1 MMKPAPPGSAPVPP
15 PAPVPDSGETKTK
28 AKSEESKP
36 KGEEQGPSNEDAGR
50 PRSATATGLDPP
62 PVPQLPK
69 THPGSA
75 HAGSPTPPNTAKGKA
90 NAEPTPPNSANTT
103 PNPSEEKP
111 RPPKTP
117 EDTLLDAA
125 WDGDVNA
132 VVEALRTTPVTT
144 CDDRGFTPLHL
155 AAERDHL
162 ATVMLLLDR
171 GADINARANGGRT
184 PLHLAARFASAAT
197 VELLIDDGHAHV
209 NACTKDG
216 RTPLHYAASAAQDG
230 DQERRE
236 VVRLLRDW
244 GADPT
249 MEDSRGETPRDVAQK
264 RDFWDTAAT
273 LRRAE
278 KRWEEDHKDHKEG
291 WFQRHG
297 FRK

>member
-1 MMKPAPPGSAPVPP
+1 MKPAPPGSAPVPP
-15 PAPVPDSGETKTK
+15 PAPVPDSGAKTK
-28 AKSEESKP
+28 PKDEEPKP
-36 KGEEQGPSNEDAGR
+36 TTDEGR

-62 PVPQLPK
+62 PVPQMPK
-69 THPGSA
+69 TTPGSA
-75 HAGSPTPPNTAKGKA
+75 QAGSPSPSNTSKGKA
-90 NAEPTPPNSANTT
+90 NSEPTPPDSATAS
-103 PNPSEEKP
+103 PNLASEEKP

-117 EDTLLDAA
+117 EDILLDAA

-132 VVEALRTTPVTT
+132 VVDALRNVPVTT
-144 CDDRGFTPLHL
+144 SDDRGFTPLHL

-171 GADINARANGGRT
+171 GADINARGNGGRT
-184 PLHLAARFASAAT
+184 PLHLAARFATAAT

-209 NACTKDG
+209 NACTKNG
-216 RTPLHYAASAAQDG
+216 RTPLHYAASAAEDG

-236 VVRLLRDW
+236 VIRLLRDW

-249 MEDSRGETPRDVAQK
+249 IEDSKGETPRDVAQK
-264 RDFWDTAAT
+264 RDFWDAAST

-278 KRWEEDHKDHKEG
+278 KKWEEDHREG